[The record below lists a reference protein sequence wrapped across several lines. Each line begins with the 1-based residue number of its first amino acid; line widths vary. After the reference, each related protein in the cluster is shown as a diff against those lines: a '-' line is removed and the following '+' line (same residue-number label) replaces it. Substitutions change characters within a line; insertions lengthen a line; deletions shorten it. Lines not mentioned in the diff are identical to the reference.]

1 MNSQPSGNRQPSSSW
16 GKPLTISTATWWMV
30 LVEIYPTNPVWRQ
43 VPFTLE
49 ESPQE
54 AQDLN
59 SEVTAALDGLL
70 QRMKERM
77 GQQGLLDYLGPML
90 KSHGQNTAAQDPTH
104 ALREVFSPFQEWLDP
119 IVIGLLT
126 DNLARPLTTR
136 ILDGVKSSLAIQE
149 EHVPLNLAPPKE
161 RGKRFRGQQQPVRRL
176 QSPRPRGQGVPV
188 EAEVAQTVVGRVIWD
203 ATVFPVLVPQ
213 EDIQYLLSRQE
224 HLALQR
230 VNVMEEDSELVLEPV
245 PWWRLD
251 LARAKVHPTGA
262 LPLEALAWP
271 PTPQQLDAILAGAG
285 LGSPMAEGLIAFAN
299 ALEAK
304 TPPGWWTLEDLL
316 FPPKPQDQTSG

>member
-1 MNSQPSGNRQPSSSW
+1 MNLQRSANRLPSTSW
-16 GKPLTISTATWWMV
+16 GKPLTISTAAWWMV
-30 LVEIYPTNPVWRQ
+30 LVEIYTTSPVWRQ

-49 ESPQE
+49 ESQE

-77 GQQGLLDYLGPML
+77 GQKGLLDYLGPL
-90 KSHGQNTAAQDPTH
+90 LHNHGQNTAAQDPTL
-104 ALREVFSPFQEWLDP
+104 ALREIFSPFQDWLDP
-119 IVIGLLT
+119 VVIGLLT
-126 DNLARPLTTR
+126 DNLARPVTTR
-136 ILDGVKSSLAIQE
+136 ILDGVKASLAIQE
-149 EHVPLNLAPPKE
+149 EHVPLSLAPPDE

-176 QSPRPRGQGVPV
+176 QAPRVRGQAGPV
-188 EAEVAQTVVGRVIWD
+188 ESEVAQTVVGRVIWD
-203 ATVFPVLVPQ
+203 ATLLPILVPQ

-224 HLALQR
+224 HLALQK
-230 VNVMEEDSELVLEPV
+230 VEVKAADSALVLEPV

-251 LARAKVHPTGA
+251 LVRAKVHSKGA
-262 LPLEALAWP
+262 LPLRALAWP

-285 LGSPMAEGLIAFAN
+285 QGSPMAEGLAAFAN

-304 TPPGWWTLEDLL
+304 SPPGWWTLEDLL
-316 FPPKPQDQTSG
+316 FAPKPQDQTFG